1 MNLWSRFFIWQSD
14 GHKPKYRLTKWNII
28 YRQKYHD
35 RLGVEVLEHKNKCL
49 LIKWLFKI
57 INEEGVWQEL
67 FQNKYLHSKSLTQV
81 KLNAFDS
88 PFWKSILKV
97 RHDSFSRGHF
107 LVGKKLTTSFWEDTW
122 LEELSE
128 KLAKP

>member
-1 MNLWSRFFIWQSD
+1 MGLFVFFSLVVVSFFMNLLSRFFIWQSD

-67 FQNKYLHSKSLTQV
+67 FQNKLARWPSQTRGYH
-81 KLNAFDS
+81 
-88 PFWKSILKV
+88 LKYV
-97 RHDSFSRGHF
+97 
-107 LVGKKLTTSFWEDTW
+107 EI
-122 LEELSE
+122 
-128 KLAKP
+128 